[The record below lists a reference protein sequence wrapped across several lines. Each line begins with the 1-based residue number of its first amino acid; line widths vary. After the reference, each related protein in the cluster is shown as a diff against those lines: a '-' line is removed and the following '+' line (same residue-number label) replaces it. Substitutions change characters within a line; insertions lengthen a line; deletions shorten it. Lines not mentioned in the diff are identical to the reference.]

1 MGGNS
6 ASDSRSTWS
15 SVIDSEI
22 YSLEAFMRL
31 TLVLMLPLLA
41 SLVACQSSP
50 AIVSD
55 GPGAEPFATMT
66 LLFDG

>member
-1 MGGNS
+1 
-6 ASDSRSTWS
+6 
-15 SVIDSEI
+15 
-22 YSLEAFMRL
+22 MRL